1 MLHGGSPAT
10 FQPDAAYAIVPAI
23 DNGNPIA
30 ATVPMAR
37 CVLTL
42 HHVRKGTPTAAA
54 PPPMRLEMRPAKI
67 PIAASPAFPGRSREG
82 FGRMLN
88 TICAVTRNMTV
99 RKKYLRNAVD
109 KKCEI
114 AAPAATPARSPG
126 VMLRTIGQ
134 STAPWR

>member
-37 CVLTL
+37 WVLTL

-54 PPPMRLEMRPAKI
+54 PPPMRLEIRPVKI
-67 PIAASPAFPGRSREG
+67 PIAASPAVPGTSRDG
-82 FGRMLN
+82 FGRTLS
-88 TICAVTRNMTV
+88 TICAVTRNMMV
-99 RKKYLRNAVD
+99 RKKYLRKAFD
-109 KKCEI
+109 RKCEI
-114 AAPAATPARSPG
+114 PAPTAT
-126 VMLRTIGQ
+126 
-134 STAPWR
+134 